1 MPAQFNADL
10 NPKNTGMSL
19 SDMMKM
25 GLYSAEADVLN
36 RQAQVA
42 REKEKEMPLTQAIM
56 SKTENYQTDGRIDPD
71 KVMPSLMAVA
81 PITGPAIIEK
91 LQTLAQNQT
100 AITESR
106 MKLTK
111 DERTVFAQVEGALG
125 QSKIDDPTTYI
136 NAYKNIAEQYPYNPN
151 IAKLAEAK
159 ISNVTLANKGQH
171 LWEQALRSSN
181 QMMTLPEQNVAFTP
195 KASMATI
202 GGAERVITTTPS
214 IEGRPPTITP
224 GGFGG
229 QPVGGGTTTTSTMPT
244 GSTGGKMPELIKYGS
259 LKARDPELLNLDTAQ
274 QEARKI
280 GTPMVADAPLNIKAA
295 KDIQQPIR
303 KVEEYINSASGSKL
317 YQTLQA
323 GGKYAWGNADLDA
336 LVKNIA
342 QVQAR
347 NAEVMGLAKTDHMQD
362 LNAKLSGSE
371 KIDAK
376 ALAGVMQQVKADA
389 VAAEKYNTGLL
400 KFVEKHG
407 DVNGQILAKKFQSAW
422 AENYDPRIFQR
433 QNIENSQLSEREQD
447 KRIREIDAGMTKE
460 EFKDLE
466 NKAKILHRLEKGL
479 YQ

>member
-1 MPAQFNADL
+1 
-10 NPKNTGMSL
+10 MSL
-19 SDMMKM
+19 ADMMKV

-42 REKEKEMPLTQAIM
+42 REKEKELPTVQAFIKGPD
-56 SKTENYQTDGRIDPD
+56 SKDKDGNFDLG
-71 KVMPSLMAVA
+71 KVNLILPTIA
-81 PITGPAIIEK
+81 PITGPDFAK
-91 LQTLAQNQT
+91 K
-100 AITESR
+100 ITDGVANHTQATEAK
-106 MKLTK
+106 MKLSNTA
-111 DERTVFAQVEGALG
+111 RGYMGSLYGAYAAAGAQDPKEVAVGMIKLGEQMPELMPYIQPALRNLQNVPPGPKFTEGLFQARNEFNTPME
-125 QSKIDDPTTYI
+125 QI
-136 NAYKNIAEQYPYNPN
+136 NAFA
-151 IAKLAEAK
+151 
-159 ISNVTLANKGQH
+159 
-171 LWEQALRSSN
+171 
-181 QMMTLPEQNVAFTP
+181 P
-195 KASMATI
+195 KASLANI
-202 GGAERVITTTPS
+202 GGAERVITTQPS
-214 IEGRPPTITP
+214 VRGEKPTITP

-229 QPVGGGTTTTSTMPT
+229 QPVGGGTTMPTTMPGT
-244 GSTGGKMPELIKYGS
+244 SGSTSGKLPELIKYGS

-280 GTPMVADAPLNIKAA
+280 GSVMVADAPLNLKAA
-295 KDIQQPIR
+295 KDIQQPVR
-303 KVEEYINSASGSKL
+303 KVEEFINSATGSKIG
-317 YQTLQA
+317 QTLQA
-323 GGKYAWGNADLDA
+323 SGKYVWGNADLDA

-400 KFVEKHG
+400 KFVEKNG

-422 AENYDPRIFQR
+422 AENYDPRIFQI

-447 KRIREIDAGMTKE
+447 KRIREIHGSMSKQ

-466 NKAKILHRLEKGL
+466 NKAKTLYRLEKGL